1 MISGYNT
8 DVRHRGLVFHVQT
21 EDKGASNPC
30 IESLVYYGGQVLRRK
45 RSEYTSL
52 LEQGEGRDAIL
63 ALMERQ
69 HRQTIGEIR
78 TGKLDA
84 EIDSQIGPLSPTEVP
99 PGAASRTAASS
110 EGVGPSAASHSSSTQ
125 SLDQV
130 ILDYLKTESQQE
142 HLILVMDSPDE
153 LRLGDEAEL
162 AFEAR
167 SSVAGNPIDGAAIAV
182 KLISTASEPT
192 TLGSGVTDERGR
204 LRLKVSIP
212 ATPQGSAALIVTAK
226 SSVGTAE
233 IKHLI

>member
-1 MISGYNT
+1 MITGYNT

-21 EDKGASNPC
+21 EDKGATNPC
-30 IESLVYYGGQVLRRK
+30 IESLIYYGGQVLKRK

-52 LEQGEGRDAIL
+52 LEQGEGKDAIV

-84 EIDSQIGPLSPTEVP
+84 EIDSQIGPLSTPETPAGGAGHAAVPAAGLEVP
-99 PGAASRTAASS
+99 AASR
-110 EGVGPSAASHSSSTQ
+110 SSSTQ

-130 ILDYLKTESQQE
+130 ILDYLKTEAQQE

-162 AFEAR
+162 AFEAK
-167 SSVAGNPIDGAAIAV
+167 SSIAGDPIDGAAIAV

-192 TLGSGVTDERGR
+192 TLGSGVTNEQGR
-204 LRLKVSIP
+204 LQLKVIIP
-212 ATPQGSAALIVTAK
+212 ATSQGTAALIVTAT